1 MGIRKAL
8 VGEVDG
14 DLYQV
19 VDLSVDA
26 GVTIPGPVLLK
37 GVYVNTVMSAH
48 TVLLKD
54 GATTVFTL
62 PASLAAGSERNFGS
76 RDGVE
81 FLTSIVVTPNVS
93 STGNITI
100 AYRPLN

>member
-1 MGIRKAL
+1 MGVRNAL

-19 VDLSVDA
+19 VDLSVDT

-37 GVYVNTVMSAH
+37 GVYVNTALSAH
-48 TVLLKD
+48 TVAIKD
-54 GATTVFTL
+54 GAATVYTL
-62 PASLAAGSERNFGS
+62 QASLAAGSEKNFGS

-81 FLTSIVVTPNVS
+81 FLTSIVVTPNAS

>member
-37 GVYVNTVMSAH
+37 GVYVNTVLSAH
-48 TVLLKD
+48 TVAIKD

-62 PASLAAGSERNFGS
+62 QASLAAGSEKNFGS

-81 FLTSIVVTPNVS
+81 FLNGIVVTPDTS